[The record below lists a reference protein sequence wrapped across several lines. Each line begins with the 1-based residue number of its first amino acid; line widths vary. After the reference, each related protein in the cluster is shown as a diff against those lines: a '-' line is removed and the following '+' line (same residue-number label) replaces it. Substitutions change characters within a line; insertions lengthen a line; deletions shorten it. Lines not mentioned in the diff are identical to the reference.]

1 MNSFVTF
8 HFYPTNLKQDP
19 WRLSRSARP
28 ELIRLLYMGVY
39 ILWFERV
46 RALSQKGVYK
56 AFAVIFP
63 NNAFQSSL
71 GAFCERLYRHRDI
84 FPPKRNKSNKIIH
97 SGRKHWC
104 KIKNFILLRVDLF
117 FFLLPSIMPSPFIS
131 VICYFFS
138 LSSQRSKEAK
148 KKKITPDLRLFFR
161 QCLKLWESYLS
172 RKPITSPKG
181 LRKLLL
187 TWRVKTKMTFIS
199 VALFVTIVG
208 GQSGLLSGS
217 TFWVFMNS

>member
-1 MNSFVTF
+1 MEAK
-8 HFYPTNLKQDP
+8 PKCPP
-19 WRLSRSARP
+19 WVNT
-28 ELIRLLYMGVY
+28 LIIYRKGVY

-71 GAFCERLYRHRDI
+71 GAFCERLYRHQDI
-84 FPPKRNKSNKIIH
+84 FPQKRNKSNKIIL

-117 FFLLPSIMPSPFIS
+117 FSFAFDHALSLYLCNLL
-131 VICYFFS
+131 FFFP
-138 LSSQRSKEAK
+138 LEPKKQRSK

>member
-1 MNSFVTF
+1 MGVPPPPRALINTAFHWKQNLRYEFFRDFSFLPDKSKTRSVEAK
-8 HFYPTNLKQDP
+8 PKCPP
-19 WRLSRSARP
+19 WVNT
-28 ELIRLLYMGVY
+28 LIIYHKGVY

-97 SGRKHWC
+97 SGRKHWW

-117 FFLLPSIMPSPFIS
+117 FFFCLRSCPLPL
-131 VICYFFS
+131 S
-138 LSSQRSKEAK
+138 L
-148 KKKITPDLRLFFR
+148 
-161 QCLKLWESYLS
+161 
-172 RKPITSPKG
+172 
-181 LRKLLL
+181 
-187 TWRVKTKMTFIS
+187 
-199 VALFVTIVG
+199 
-208 GQSGLLSGS
+208 
-217 TFWVFMNS
+217 